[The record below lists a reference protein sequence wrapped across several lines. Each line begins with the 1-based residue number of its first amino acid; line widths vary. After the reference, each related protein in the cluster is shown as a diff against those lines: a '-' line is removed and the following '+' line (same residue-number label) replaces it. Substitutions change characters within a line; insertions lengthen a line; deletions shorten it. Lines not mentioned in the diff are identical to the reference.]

1 MLIVKGE
8 KAWLIRFNDGEDLME
23 RLKEI
28 AEEEKLKGATL
39 VSATGMLKE
48 VEIAY
53 FTGKEYISSKH
64 EEALEVVSL
73 QGNLSLKDGKPFYHI
88 HCALAF
94 PDHTVKGGHLVK
106 AKVANTLELFI
117 IPLDFPLVR
126 KEVPGSPL
134 LALERG

>member
-1 MLIVKGE
+1 MVKGE
-8 KAWLIRFNDGEDLME
+8 RAWLIRFNDGENLIE
-23 RLKEI
+23 GLNEI
-28 AEEEKLKGATL
+28 AEKENLRGAVL

-53 FTGKEYISSKH
+53 FTGKEYISSTHK
-64 EEALEVVSL
+64 EALEVVSL

-94 PDHTVKGGHLVK
+94 PDHTVKGGHLVR